1 MTTKSRPRYR
11 KTYAPTFGSIVHEL
25 FNTAMGDVVH
35 ESTRKRISNPATNVL
50 KAEDKWELQLALPGF
65 DKKTIDI
72 QVENDTITV
81 SSKIEPSEGESAYTL
96 REFDYSEFKKAFK
109 IPESIDQGAIKASF
123 DQGVLTIS
131 LPLKK
136 EALPQPPKTIK
147 IK

>member
-1 MTTKSRPRYR
+1 
-11 KTYAPTFGSIVHEL
+11 
-25 FNTAMGDVVH
+25 
-35 ESTRKRISNPATNVL
+35 VL